1 MRIVERD
8 TVVIVT
14 GGCGSIGSQI
24 VRKALK
30 SKQVRI
36 FDSRE
41 SALAEMMIEFKDHD
55 NVRFLLGDVRDRRR
69 LQLAMEGADVVYHA
83 AAYKH
88 VHMCEYSP
96 FEAVATNV
104 QGTQNVI
111 DASLYSSV
119 KKVINIS
126 TDKVTNAV
134 SVLGAT
140 KLLAERLITSAEYRK
155 TNTIFCSVRFGNVLG
170 SNGSFINVFKKQ
182 LKANLPIT
190 LTDRRMRRFIMTVN
204 QAVDLIFKASD
215 EMKGGEV
222 FILKMPVV
230 RMEDVVSVMKE
241 KYGVEVNVVGI
252 RKGERLYEEL
262 LTKDEAFNVEEK
274 DEYFIIRPGVGTTPC
289 SKNYSSKYAKPIGR
303 DEIEKDICCFFP

>member
-1 MRIVERD
+1 MRIVEGD
-8 TVVIVT
+8 STVLVT

-24 VRKALK
+24 VRRALK
-30 SKQVRI
+30 AKQVRV
-36 FDSRE
+36 FDNRE
-41 SALAEMMIEFKDHD
+41 SALADMMIELKDHE
-55 NVRFLLGDVRDRRR
+55 NIRYLLGDVRDRRR
-69 LQLAMEGADVVYHA
+69 LQLSMEGVDVVYHA

-88 VHMCEYSP
+88 VHMCEYNP
-96 FEAVATNV
+96 FEAVSTNV
-104 QGTQNVI
+104 NGTQNVI
-111 DASLYSSV
+111 DAALYSSA

-134 SVLGAT
+134 STMGAT
-140 KLLAERLITSAEYRK
+140 KLLAERLIASAQYRK

-170 SNGSFINVFKKQ
+170 SNGSFINVFKRQ

-190 LTDRRMRRFIMTVN
+190 LTDRRMRRFIMSIN

-241 KYGVEVNVVGI
+241 KYDVDVEVVGI

-274 DEYFIIRPGVGTTPC
+274 DEYFIIRPGVGKTPC
-289 SKNYSSKYAKPIGR
+289 SKNYSSKYANPISR
-303 DEIEKDICCFFP
+303 DEIEKDICCFFN

>member
-1 MRIVERD
+1 MRTIERD
-8 TVVIVT
+8 STILVT

-24 VRKALK
+24 VRRALK
-30 SKQVRI
+30 AKQVRA
-36 FDSRE
+36 FDNRE
-41 SALAEMMIEFKDHD
+41 SALADMMIELKDHD
-55 NVRFLLGDVRDRRR
+55 NIRYLMGDVRDRRR
-69 LQLAMEGADVVYHA
+69 LQLSMEGVDVVYHA

-88 VHMCEYSP
+88 VHMCEYNP
-96 FEAVATNV
+96 FEAVSTNV
-104 QGTQNVI
+104 NGTQNVI
-111 DASLYSSV
+111 DAALYSSA

-134 SVLGAT
+134 STMGAT
-140 KLLAERLITSAEYRK
+140 KLLAERLIAAAQYRK

-190 LTDRRMRRFIMTVN
+190 LTDRRMRRFIMTIN

-230 RMEDVVSVMKE
+230 RMEDIISVMKE
-241 KYGVEVNVVGI
+241 KYGVEVDVIGI

-262 LTKDEAFNVEEK
+262 LTRDESFNVEEK
-274 DEYFIIRPGVGTTPC
+274 DEFYIIKPGVGKTPC
-289 SKNYSSKYAKPIGR
+289 SRQYSSKYVEPMSWE
-303 DEIEKDICCFFP
+303 EIEKDICCFF